1 MRNEI
6 YTIDGKSFELSHYG
20 VKGMKWG
27 RRKARPDYAGQARLA
42 RESSREWTEMARYAE
57 QKGKAKRAAKYRQ
70 RAASDLAEAREYER
84 QAGPKKSAKSNSSP
98 KQKATSGK
106 KAVKKTM
113 QKVGQR
119 TIKSSAKA
127 ASIGLQMVTQMIR
140 TQQAYNTAGYMFD
153 DLYR

>member
-6 YTIDGKSFELSHYG
+6 YTVGDKSFEFRHYG

-42 RESSREWTEMARYAE
+42 RESSREWDEMARYAE

-84 QAGPKKSAKSNSSP
+84 QAGPKKSTSSP
-98 KQKATSGK
+98 KQKAAAGK
-106 KAVKKTM
+106 KSVKKTM

-140 TQQAYNTAGYMFD
+140 TQTAYNTAGYMFD